1 MRDRATS
8 IPIDGRLDD
17 RKTVKNNP
25 IPYEDLP
32 DDVKEFIA
40 RRGKDKGRE
49 ATILDILE
57 SKHVLT
63 ILMYVGKMSP
73 VVKSDIYNDVSRC
86 SNMGE
91 KIEALSDLGLI
102 KIYRPARTKTNV
114 VVITDKGKEV
124 VARIQGI
131 LDVIDDRVPG
141 GKE

>member
-1 MRDRATS
+1 MAGRTT
-8 IPIDGRLDD
+8 IPIDGRLDG
-17 RKTVKNNP
+17 RRNVKDNP
-25 IPYEDLP
+25 IPYDELP
-32 DDVKEFIA
+32 EDVKAFIA

-49 ATILDILE
+49 ATILDTLS

-91 KIEALSDLGLI
+91 KIESLNELGLI

-114 VVITDKGKEV
+114 VVITDKGREV
-124 VARIQGI
+124 VARLQGI
-131 LDVIDDRVPG
+131 LDVIDDKVPA
-141 GKE
+141 ENE